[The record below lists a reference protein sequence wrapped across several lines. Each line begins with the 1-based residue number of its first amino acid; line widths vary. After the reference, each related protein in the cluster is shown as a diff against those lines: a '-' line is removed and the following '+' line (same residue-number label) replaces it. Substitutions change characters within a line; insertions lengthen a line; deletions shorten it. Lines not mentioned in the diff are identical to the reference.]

1 MMSKYIQTQ
10 TRKMV
15 GSFAGVGALIEDTKG
30 VIKIAPIDRWIFFKQ
45 DKHLEHQYHIHDN
58 RLLYRLKN
66 DKGFPKIKS
75 LIQMPGNTVK
85 RFSNSQYVQPSD
97 YNNVAVGSYFPRW
110 MFCSKCKR
118 FKQIKYWWDKWSDVI
133 DQYDKSN
140 KNKADDFIP
149 PKCGYCYEDAKKS
162 KKRNTFY
169 NLTQVIFIMTSSD
182 GKIRD
187 IPWDKWI
194 TFRKQT
200 KNEDDDTVDLS
211 NWGACCESQDL
222 RYEQGDF
229 EDLAGIHI
237 TCNNCSN
244 KPTTLVGIFG
254 LGFSSDKKGDHRY
267 KSVIRSSNSVYY
279 PILVHSIYLPSES
292 GINKKDQ
299 LKIDEWFQDDEDV
312 EFMYKALSKI
322 YTINEIE
329 SYIDGID
336 ADSEQKEVDYRRKEY
351 QFILDHEKYN
361 KNDFIFNHQ
370 SSTSLKGIINLVK
383 ISRLKMTTVQTGY
396 TRQEPL
402 DADLFLSGD
411 IDKIKPQYT
420 STNAKNTEYLLGV
433 ENLGEGIFISFDIKY
448 IGNYISKYKNSL
460 KEVFEKSKGSSLF
473 KTKFTSVS
481 HLGRFIYIHT
491 LSHLLMKELEF
502 SCGYPTVSLSER
514 LFVDDVDMQGVLIY
528 TVGGMDGSYGGLA
541 SQADPDKFKD
551 LLDRVLERVKDCA
564 SDPICSHSEG
574 QGVGEMN
581 LAACYSCALVAENA
595 CESFNSFLDRNI
607 ILKKE

>member
-1 MMSKYIQTQ
+1 MSKYIQTQ

-30 VIKIAPIDRWIFFKQ
+30 VIKIAPIDRWIFFKK
-45 DKHLEHQYHIHDN
+45 DKHLDSQYHIHDN

-85 RFSNSQYVQPSD
+85 GFSNSQYVQPSD
-97 YNNVAVGSYFPRW
+97 HNNVAAGSYFPEW
-110 MFCSKCKR
+110 MFCNKCNR
-118 FKQIKYWWDKWSDVI
+118 FNQIRNWWTKWSQVI
-133 DQYDKSN
+133 NQYDKSN
-140 KNKADDFIP
+140 AKNKADYFTP
-149 PKCGYCYEDAKKS
+149 PKCGYCYEEAKRLKS
-162 KKRNTFY
+162 KNTFHD
-169 NLTQVIFIMTSSD
+169 LTQVRFIMTSSD
-182 GKIRD
+182 GNIRD

-194 TFRKQT
+194 TFKHQS
-200 KNEDDDTVDLS
+200 KSKDEELIDISDWESCCS
-211 NWGACCESQDL
+211 NQDL
-222 RYEQGDF
+222 RYKQGDF

-237 TCNNCSN
+237 RCNSCN
-244 KPTTLVGIFG
+244 KTTTLVGIFG
-254 LGFSSDKKGDHRY
+254 LGFSSDKGGEHRY

-292 GINKKDQ
+292 EINDKDQ
-299 LKIDEWFQDDEDV
+299 LMIDEWFEDGDDV
-312 EFMYKALSKI
+312 NFMYKALLKK
-322 YTINEIE
+322 YTIDEIQ
-329 SYIDGID
+329 SYIDGINS
-336 ADSEQKEVDYRRKEY
+336 DSEQKETDYRRKEY
-351 QFILDHEKYN
+351 QFILSHEHYN
-361 KNDFIFNHQ
+361 KNDFIFSHQ
-370 SSTSLKGIINLVK
+370 STDLLQENGVTNLVK
-383 ISRLKMTTVQTGY
+383 VARLKMTTVQTGY

-402 DADLFLSGD
+402 DADLFLSGY

-420 STNAKNTEYLLGV
+420 STNAKNTEYLLGI
-433 ENLGEGIFISFDIKY
+433 ENFGEGIFISIDIAHIDSY
-448 IGNYISKYKNSL
+448 IDKQAIL
-460 KEVFEKSKGSSLF
+460 LEEVFDKSRNSPLF
-473 KTKFTSVS
+473 KTKFTSAN
-481 HLGRFIYIHT
+481 HLGRFVYVHT

-514 LFVDDVDMQGVLIY
+514 LFVDGEDMQGVLIY

-551 LLDRVLERVKDCA
+551 LLDKALERAQDCA

-595 CESFNSFLDRNI
+595 CESFNSFLDRRVV
-607 ILKKE
+607 L

>member
-1 MMSKYIQTQ
+1 MSKYIQTQ

-15 GSFAGVGALIEDTKG
+15 GSFAGVGALIEDTNG
-30 VIKIAPIDRWIFFKQ
+30 VIKIASIDRWVFFKK
-45 DKHLEHQYHIHDN
+45 DKHLDPKYHIHDN

-85 RFSNSQYVQPSD
+85 GFSNSQYIEPSD
-97 YNNVAVGSYFPRW
+97 YENIAAGSYFPEW
-110 MFCSKCKR
+110 MFCNKCNR
-118 FKQIKYWWDKWSDVI
+118 FNKIKNWWSKWSQVI
-133 DQYDKSN
+133 DQYDKPN
-140 KNKADDFIP
+140 VKNKADYFTP
-149 PKCGYCYEDAKKS
+149 PKCGYCYEEAKKS
-162 KKRNTFY
+162 KNRSTFY
-169 NLTQVIFIMTSSD
+169 DLTQVRFIMTSSD
-182 GKIRD
+182 GGIRD

-194 TFRKQT
+194 TFKHRNKG
-200 KNEDDDTVDLS
+200 KDEEVLDIS
-211 NWGACCESQDL
+211 NWDSCCDDQDL
-222 RYEQGDF
+222 RYRQGDF

-237 TCNNCSN
+237 RCNSCN
-244 KPTTLVGIFG
+244 KQTNLVGIFG
-254 LGFSSDKKGDHRY
+254 LSFSSDKESDHKY

-292 GINKKDQ
+292 GINDEDQ
-299 LKIDEWFQDDEDV
+299 LKIDRWIGKGKDV
-312 EFMYKALSKI
+312 DFIFDALEEKYSI
-322 YTINEIE
+322 GEIQ
-329 SYIDGID
+329 SYVDGIN

-351 QFILDHEKYN
+351 QFILSHEQYN
-361 KNDFIFNHQ
+361 QNDFMFDRQ
-370 SSTSLKGIINLVK
+370 SADLLQENRITNLVK
-383 ISRLKMTTVQTGY
+383 VSRLKMTTVQTGY

-402 DADLFLSGD
+402 DADLFLNGD

-420 STNAKNTEYLLGV
+420 STNAKNTEYLLGI
-433 ENLGEGIFISFDIKY
+433 ENFGEGIFISFDIEH
-448 IGNYISKYKNSL
+448 INNYINMQIDLL
-460 KEVFEKSKGSSLF
+460 KEVFDKSRNSPLF
-473 KTKFTSVS
+473 KTKFAGVN
-481 HLGRFIYIHT
+481 HLGRFIYVHT

-551 LLDRVLERVKDCA
+551 LLDKALDRAQDCA

-595 CESFNSFLDRNI
+595 CESFNSFLDRKVV
-607 ILKKE
+607 L